1 MNAHEADKTRT
12 DRVLLL
18 SIGLLSGFLIAAGVF
33 FALYHGSPSS
43 DRVATAA
50 AATAPAATA
59 EMQTPAL
66 PSPQPAQQFET
77 ASAFQP
83 QPPMYDSTAA
93 TPAPAMIY
101 EPAQGQGMVQQDPA
115 TMMQTGTTGY
125 TDMAMAPA
133 GSRGYV
139 NFSSQ
144 GSSDNPSWGT
154 TRNGLIGNPAVDP
167 PSSKGRAY
175 QLNGSY

>member
-18 SIGLLSGFLIAAGVF
+18 SVGLVSGFLIAAGVF
-33 FALYHGSPSS
+33 FALYHGSSAQS
-43 DRVATAA
+43 GGV
-50 AATAPAATA
+50 APAAA
-59 EMQTPAL
+59 EMQTPAA

-83 QPPMYDSTAA
+83 QPQMYDSTAA

-101 EPAQGQGMVQQDPA
+101 VPAQGPGMVQQDPA
-115 TMMQTGTTGY
+115 TMMQTGTSGY
-125 TDMAMAPA
+125 TDMAMGPA

-139 NFSSQ
+139 NFSSSA
-144 GSSDNPSWGT
+144 SSDNPSWTT